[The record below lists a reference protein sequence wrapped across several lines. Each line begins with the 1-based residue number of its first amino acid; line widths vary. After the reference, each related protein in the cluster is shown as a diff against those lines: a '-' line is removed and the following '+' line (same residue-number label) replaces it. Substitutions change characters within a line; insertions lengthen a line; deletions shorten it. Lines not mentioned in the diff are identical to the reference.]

1 MNMSSL
7 KKNAG
12 SIVLVIV
19 VMALGVVVTRTAI
32 AGPQTTPRELD
43 RVAAARTEVPPGQ
56 HVDTI
61 LERPAGDFVG
71 ALGIV
76 EPREPESRLS
86 AAVPGRISHLHVT
99 EGQHVEAGTLLLE
112 LESSTEEAQLA
123 AAEADVVVAQAT
135 LGRSRRG
142 VRPEELQAITRDAD
156 AAEARATLS
165 EGVLERL
172 ERAGQSGAATGDE
185 VERARRQAAADRA
198 ALEAA
203 RARQAGGRMGRRED
217 VLVAMAQ
224 LRVAEAR
231 RDQARATLER
241 LRIVAP
247 IAGEVL
253 EIRSRVGEYVQPSSS
268 DAVIVLG
275 DTSQL
280 RARIDV
286 DERDIARVALGS
298 EAFVRADAFPG
309 RDVRGRVVEI
319 GRRMGRKVLRTDEP
333 TERIDTKILEVVVE
347 LEGFEGL
354 VPGVRVMGYVRP
366 TPSP

>member
-1 MNMSSL
+1 
-7 KKNAG
+7 
-12 SIVLVIV
+12 
-19 VMALGVVVTRTAI
+19 
-32 AGPQTTPRELD
+32 
-43 RVAAARTEVPPGQ
+43 
-56 HVDTI
+56 
-61 LERPAGDFVG
+61 
-71 ALGIV
+71 
-76 EPREPESRLS
+76 
-86 AAVPGRISHLHVT
+86 
-99 EGQHVEAGTLLLE
+99 LLLE

>member
-1 MNMSSL
+1 MSSL
-7 KKNAG
+7 KKNVG
-12 SIVLVIV
+12 SIVLVLV
-19 VMALGVVVTRTAI
+19 VLVLGVVVTRTAI
-32 AGPQTTPRELD
+32 AGPQTTPREVD

-56 HVDTI
+56 DVDTI
-61 LERPAGDFVG
+61 LERPEGDFVG
-71 ALGIV
+71 GLGVI

-86 AAVPGRISHLHVT
+86 AAVPGRVSRVHVV
-99 EGQHVEAGTLLLE
+99 EGQRVEAGTLLLE
-112 LESSTEEAQLA
+112 LESATEEAQLA
-123 AAEADVVVAQAT
+123 AAEADVAVAQAT
-135 LGRSRRG
+135 LARARRG
-142 VRPEELQAITRDAD
+142 LRTEDLQAITLDAD

-165 EGVLERL
+165 AGVLDRL

-203 RARQAGGRMGRRED
+203 RARQAGGRTGRRED

-224 LRVAEAR
+224 VRVAEAR

-241 LRIVAP
+241 LRVVAP

-253 EIRSRVGEYVQPSSS
+253 EIRSRVGEYVQPSSA
-268 DAVIVLG
+268 DAVVVLG

-286 DERDIARVALGS
+286 DERDIARVGVGNEAL
-298 EAFVRADAFPG
+298 VRVDAFPG
-309 RDVRGRVVEI
+309 RDFHGRVIEI

-354 VPGVRVMGYVRP
+354 VPGVRVMGYLRP
-366 TPSP
+366 PQTP